1 MAIRITATLLFL
13 SFFAA
18 GAYAQTY
25 PTKPV
30 RLIAAYPPG
39 GSIDIVARL
48 VGNKLTEGLGQQVVV
63 ENRSGASGNIGT
75 EHVAR
80 ATPDGYTLLLGSAP
94 PLAANMYLFTKMPF
108 DPQKDFAPIIR
119 IANQPN
125 VLVLHPSVPASSVKE
140 FIALAKSK
148 PGSLN
153 YGASGLASSH
163 QMCAGLLMM
172 MTGIKMNEV
181 QYKGGGPA
189 MLDLV
194 GGHLDLMIETAPSAI
209 PYVKS
214 GRLKGLAVT
223 SLQRS
228 AMLPAVPTFDES
240 GVKGYE
246 FVSWMGL
253 VAPAAVPA
261 PIIQRLHT
269 EMQKALTGDL
279 RTRLTE
285 LGLDPVGGTPEEFAA
300 FIRQDSAKYAKLIQA
315 AGIKPQ

>member
-1 MAIRITATLLFL
+1 MVRSIASVLLFSL
-13 SFFAA
+13 FAVA
-18 GAYAQTY
+18 AHAQNY

-48 VGNKLTEGLGQQVVV
+48 VANKLTESLGQQVVV

-94 PLAANMYLFTKMPF
+94 PLAANIYLFTKLPF

-125 VLVLHPSVPASSVKE
+125 VLVLHPTVPANSVKE
-140 FIALAKSK
+140 FIALARAR
-148 PGSLN
+148 PNSLN
-153 YGASGLASSH
+153 YGASGLASSQ
-163 QMCAGLLMM
+163 QMCAELLMM
-172 MTGIKMNEV
+172 MTGIKMNQV

-189 MLDLV
+189 MIELA

-209 PYVKS
+209 PYVKA
-214 GRLKGLAVT
+214 GKLKGLAVT

-228 AMLPAVPTFDES
+228 AMLPKIPTFDEA

-261 PIIQRLHT
+261 PILQRLHT
-269 EMQKALTGDL
+269 EMQKILAGDL

-285 LGLDPVGGTPEEFAA
+285 LGLDPVGGTAEEFAA
-300 FIRQDSAKYAKLIQA
+300 FIRRDSAKYAKLIKA
-315 AGIKPQ
+315 AGIQPQ